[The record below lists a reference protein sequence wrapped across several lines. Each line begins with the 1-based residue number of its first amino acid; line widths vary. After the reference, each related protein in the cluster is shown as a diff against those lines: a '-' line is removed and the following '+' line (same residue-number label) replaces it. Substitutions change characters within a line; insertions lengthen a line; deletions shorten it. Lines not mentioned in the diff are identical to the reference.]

1 MSMLLSG
8 IGIARGIVIG
18 KVHHVYGGA
27 RDVSERKIASSKLD
41 AECQRYQAAREAA
54 CEQLQSIRASIPSD
68 TPEEISAFMDAHVL
82 MLGDHALAGAVTDLI
97 HQHRCNA
104 EWALRLQRDAL
115 VAVFEQ
121 MDDPYLRTRK
131 NDVDHVVDS
140 IQRVLLN
147 QETPFES
154 TANHLS
160 EQTVVVADDLSPADL
175 VAMHSQ
181 GLRAFVTELGA
192 PLSHTSILARSL
204 SIPSIV
210 GVRNIRLL
218 KEGEAL
224 IIDGKQGSLI
234 AAPDARTISAYEKK
248 QVEEQ
253 LWLDELATLKDKPAI
268 TKDGV
273 QALLCANIEL
283 PQDVRACEK
292 HGAEG
297 IGLYR
302 TEFLYMNRDS
312 LPTEEQQY
320 DAYVTVIKA
329 MKGKPITIRT
339 LDLGA
344 DKQIDGGS
352 RINMPVAN
360 NPALGLR
367 AIRLCL
373 KDLDLFRVQIRAL
386 LRAAA
391 VGPIKIMLPMIGN
404 RNEIRSAKTL
414 ISEVREQLLSEGVA
428 VPDGI
433 PIGAMIE
440 VPAAALCADSLADEV
455 DFFSIGTNDLIQ
467 YTLAIDRVDDE
478 VNYLYQP
485 LHPGVLKLI
494 QMTIDAGKRNN
505 IPVSMCGEMAGDPRY
520 AALLFGMGLR
530 EFSMHP
536 TSLLEVKHL
545 ISSSNQHEMKDL
557 ADKVLQAKDAE
568 DARQILAL

>member
-1 MSMLLSG
+1 MSMLLNG

-27 RDVSERKIASSKLD
+27 RDVSERKLD
-41 AECQRYQAAREAA
+41 ASQIDEECQRYQAARQAA
-54 CEQLQSIRASIPSD
+54 SDQLKAIQSAIPSN
-68 TPEEISAFMDAHVL
+68 TPEEISAFMDAHLL
-82 MLGDHALAGAVTDLI
+82 MLNDHALAAAVTDLI
-97 HQHRCNA
+97 KQHSCNA
-104 EWALRLQRDAL
+104 EWALRLQRDTL

-147 QETPFES
+147 QETPLES
-154 TANHLS
+154 AGRKLS
-160 EQTVVVADDLSPADL
+160 EDTVVVADDLSPGDL
-175 VAMHSQ
+175 VAMHSL

-192 PLSHTSILARSL
+192 PLSHTAILARSL
-204 SIPSIV
+204 SIPSVV
-210 GVRNIRLL
+210 GVRNVRLL

-224 IIDGKQGSLI
+224 ILDGKQGSVI
-234 AAPDARTISAYEKK
+234 AAPDERTIASYQQK
-248 QVEEQ
+248 QEDEQ
-253 LWLDELATLKDKPAI
+253 QWLNELAKLKDKPAT

-283 PQDVRACEK
+283 PQDVRTCEI

-302 TEFLYMNRDS
+302 TEFLYMNRES

-320 DAYVTVIKA
+320 DAYVAVINA
-329 MKGKPITIRT
+329 MSGRPITIRT

-404 RNEIRSAKTL
+404 RNEIRSAKSL
-414 ISEVREQLLSEGVA
+414 IAEIREQLLAEGVN
-428 VPDGI
+428 VPADI

-440 VPAAALCADSLADEV
+440 VPAAALCADSLAEEV

-494 QMTIDAGKRNN
+494 QMTIDAGKANN

-520 AALLFGMGLR
+520 AGLLFGMGLR

-536 TSLLEVKHL
+536 SSLLEIKHL
-545 ISSSNQHEMKDL
+545 ISSKTQLDFETL
-557 ADKVLQAKDAE
+557 AEKVMQAKDAE
-568 DARQILAL
+568 QAREVLAI

>member
-1 MSMLLSG
+1 MLLNG

-27 RDVSERKIASSKLD
+27 RDVSEREIPSSQLD
-41 AECQRYQAAREAA
+41 AECQRYHAARQAAS
-54 CEQLQSIRASIPSD
+54 EQLKSIQASIPSN
-68 TPEEISAFMDAHVL
+68 TPEEISAFMDAHLL
-82 MLGDHALAGAVTDLI
+82 MLNDHALAGAVTDLI
-97 HQHRCNA
+97 KQHKCNA

-147 QETPFES
+147 QETPSES
-154 TANHLS
+154 TANRLS
-160 EQTVVVADDLSPADL
+160 PQTVVIADDLSPADL
-175 VAMHSQ
+175 VAMHGQ

-192 PLSHTSILARSL
+192 PLSHTAILARSL
-204 SIPSIV
+204 SITSIV

-224 IIDGKQGSLI
+224 IIDGKQGSVI
-234 AAPDARTISAYEKK
+234 ADPDARTVATYEQK
-248 QVEEQ
+248 QLEEQ
-253 LWLDELATLKDKPAI
+253 LWLSELATLKDKPAV

-273 QALLCANIEL
+273 RALLCANIEL
-283 PQDVRACEK
+283 PQDVGACET

-320 DAYVTVIKA
+320 QAYIAVIKA
-329 MKGKPITIRT
+329 MKGLPITIRT

-373 KDLDLFRVQIRAL
+373 RDLDLFRVQIRAL

-391 VGPIKIMLPMIGN
+391 IGPIKIMLPMIGN
-404 RNEIRSAKTL
+404 RGEIRSAKSL
-414 ISEVREQLLSEGVA
+414 ISEVREQLLSEGVD
-428 VPDGI
+428 VPAEI

-485 LHPGVLKLI
+485 LHPGVLRLI
-494 QMTIDAGKRNN
+494 QMTIDAGKRTDT
-505 IPVSMCGEMAGDPRY
+505 PVSMCGEMAGDPRY
-520 AALLFGMGLR
+520 AGLLFGMGLR

-536 TSLLEVKHL
+536 SSLLEIKHL
-545 ISSSNQHEMKDL
+545 ISTATQESLEEL
-557 ADKVLQAKDAE
+557 ALRVLEAKDPE
-568 DARQILAL
+568 HAREILAL

>member
-1 MSMLLSG
+1 MSMLLNG

-18 KVHHVYGGA
+18 KVRHVYGGA
-27 RDVSERKIASSKLD
+27 RDVVERKLD
-41 AECQRYQAAREAA
+41 GGQIEAECQRYQAARQAA
-54 CEQLQSIRASIPSD
+54 SEQLKSIRASIPSN
-68 TPEEISAFMDAHVL
+68 TPEEISAFMDAHLL

-97 HQHRCNA
+97 TQYNCNA
-104 EWALRLQRDAL
+104 EWALRIQRDKL
-115 VAVFEQ
+115 VGVFEQ

-147 QETPFES
+147 QDNPLDS
-154 TANHLS
+154 AGQHLTAN
-160 EQTVVVADDLSPADL
+160 TVVVADDLSPADL
-175 VAMHSQ
+175 VAMHGI
-181 GLRAFVTELGA
+181 GLRCFITELGA

-218 KEGEAL
+218 KEDEAV
-224 IIDGKQGSLI
+224 IIDGTKGSVI
-234 AAPDARTISAYEKK
+234 AGPDERTISSYQQK
-248 QVEEQ
+248 QKEEQ
-253 LWLDELATLKDKPAI
+253 LWLNQLATLKDKPAI
-268 TKDGV
+268 TTDGV

-283 PQDVRACEK
+283 PQDVHACEE

-320 DAYVTVIKA
+320 QAYVDVINA
-329 MKGKPITIRT
+329 MSGRPITIRT

-344 DKQIDGGS
+344 DKKIDGGS
-352 RINMPVAN
+352 RSNMPVAN

-373 KDLDLFRVQIRAL
+373 KDLELYRVQVRAL
-386 LRAAA
+386 LRAAC

-404 RNEIRSAKTL
+404 HAEIRSAKEF
-414 ISEVREQLLSEGVA
+414 IEEVRLELVAEGIPA
-428 VPDGI
+428 PSDI

-440 VPAAALCADSLADEV
+440 VPAAALCADSFADEV

-485 LHPGVLKLI
+485 LHPAVLKLI
-494 QMTIDAGKRNN
+494 QLTIDAGRANN

-520 AALLFGMGLR
+520 AGLLFGMGLR

-536 TSLLEVKHL
+536 TSLLEIKSL
-545 ISSSNQHEMKDL
+545 ISSSSQHELEAL
-557 ADKVLQAKDAE
+557 AGRVMRAKDAE
-568 DARQILAL
+568 QAREILAL